1 MNAEARWSLPV
12 VTKAIAIAID
22 KTESRKAL
30 AMSFVSLVSI
40 VSLLIVGVVRPMI
53 AEW

>member
-1 MNAEARWSLPV
+1 M
-12 VTKAIAIAID
+12 TKAIAIAMD
-22 KTESRKAL
+22 KTEGRKAL
-30 AMSFVSLVSI
+30 AMSLVTLVSI